1 MSTRAHR
8 SPLTYQ
14 VTLTV
19 LALAAFALVMVV
31 GFGFYAA
38 VQADHVS
45 LERQKIFFAN
55 GLQDQ
60 IAAVEREQESVSVW
74 DDAVTNAKSGNQT
87 WMAENLSVWM
97 YSYYGHNRV
106 YVLDDANRPI
116 HAMREGKVVAPDLYA
131 EDETALRSTIEKLRG
146 LIARPP
152 EETGAGGPVKMVADD
167 LISLGGKP
175 AILSIMPLIPS
186 SDRVT
191 QARGSEYLHVS
202 VEFIN
207 DTVIDKIAR
216 KYLLDGAHLLSLSQP
231 TGSAAI
237 PLLDSRGV
245 ILGYIAWDQ
254 ERPGLTLIRKAGPAL
269 IVAMLLAAGVL
280 AFLLRRLRRASTAL
294 QTSRNEAQYLAF
306 HDTLTGLPNR
316 ALFEDRLRRAL
327 LIAGHD
333 AAKVALLY
341 LDIDRFKHVNDTL
354 GHPAGDELVRQTAA
368 RLQRT
373 IRDVDTVARLGGDEF
388 AVILIDIHGVR
399 DAEDVSERLQQRLR
413 EPFKL
418 MDDQVFVSASIGIA
432 LSTGPEADAD
442 DLLRKADIALY
453 EAKKNGRGRYQ
464 VFAGDMDDL
473 LLRKRK
479 VESELR
485 KALIGGTGI
494 KLNYQP
500 VFAADG
506 RAILGAEALI
516 RWSHEVHG
524 ALPAA
529 QFIAIAEER
538 GMIGELGKWV
548 LLEACRFAV
557 RTALPW
563 VAVNVS
569 PLQLRDAGFPT
580 MVAEILAE
588 TGLAPARL
596 QLEITENVLLEN
608 SDMTAAA
615 LAALRQA
622 GIGIVLDDF
631 GTGYSSLS
639 YLRRHAIDKLKIDRS
654 FVRLLGTEGNSTAIV
669 KALIDLAIALDV
681 DVTAEGVETEEQKAL
696 LVGMGCH
703 QLQGYLLSPPLE
715 PVQLLGLPG
724 LALPGEQGGQATARA

>member
-1 MSTRAHR
+1 MNSGAQR
-8 SPLTYQ
+8 SPLTNQ

-19 LALAAFALVMVV
+19 LALAAFALVIVV

-38 VQADHVS
+38 MQADHAS

-60 IAAVEREQESVSVW
+60 IAAVEREQESISVW
-74 DDAVTNAKSGNQT
+74 DDSVINAKAGNET

-106 YVLDDANRPI
+106 YVLDAAGRPI
-116 HAMREGKVVAPDLYA
+116 HAMREGKLVAANLYA
-131 EDETALRSTIEKLRG
+131 EDEAALRPTVEKLRS
-146 LIARPP
+146 LIAGPP
-152 EETGAGGPVKMVADD
+152 AEGAAGGAAKMVAED
-167 LISLGGKP
+167 LVSLGGMP
-175 AILSIMPLIPS
+175 AIVSIAPLVPS
-186 SDRVT
+186 TDRVT
-191 QARGSEYLHVS
+191 QAPGTEYLHIS

-207 DTVIDKIAR
+207 DAVIAR
-216 KYLLDGAHLLSLSQP
+216 IAGKYLLEGAHLLSLSQP

-237 PLLDSRGV
+237 PLVDSRGV
-245 ILGYIAWDQ
+245 ILGYIGWDQ
-254 ERPGLTLIRKAGPAL
+254 ERPGLTLVRKAGPAL
-269 IVAMLLAAGVL
+269 IIAVLLAASVL
-280 AFLLRRLRRASTAL
+280 AFLLRRLRRASSAL

-327 LIAGHD
+327 LIASHD
-333 AAKVALLY
+333 TAKVALLY

-388 AVILIDIHGVR
+388 AVILIDVHGVR

-418 MDDQVFVSASIGIA
+418 IDDQVFVSASIGIA
-432 LSTGPEADAD
+432 LSAGPGADAD

-453 EAKKNGRGRYQ
+453 EAKRNGRGRYE

-485 KALIGGTGI
+485 KALTGGTGI

-500 VFAADG
+500 VFAVDG
-506 RAILGAEALI
+506 RTILGAEALI

-548 LLEACRFAV
+548 LREACRFAV
-557 RTALPW
+557 RTELPW
-563 VAVNVS
+563 MAVNVS
-569 PLQLRDAGFPT
+569 PLQLRDAGFAG
-580 MVAEILAE
+580 MVAAILAE
-588 TGLAPARL
+588 TGLAPVRL

-608 SDMTAAA
+608 NDTIAAA
-615 LAALRQA
+615 LVALRQS
-622 GIGIVLDDF
+622 GISIVLDDF

-654 FVRLLGTEGNSTAIV
+654 FVRLLDKDGNSTAIV
-669 KALIDLAIALDV
+669 RALVDLAIALEV
-681 DVTAEGVETEEQKAL
+681 EVTAEGVETEEQKAL

-703 QLQGYLLSPPLE
+703 QLQGYLLSQPLD
-715 PVQLLGLPG
+715 PIQLLGLPG
-724 LALPGEQGGQATARA
+724 LAPPGEEDGQAIASA